1 MDIDAFEFWQK
12 LEQDGEEVV
21 RRRLAEGVYAKKKR
35 DLAEEWLRK
44 RDRDQDQKRHDEIAA
59 VAKSAKLAAWVA
71 AIAAILSAIAAILAY
86 LFAK

>member
-1 MDIDAFEFWQK
+1 MDIDASEFWQK

-35 DLAEEWLRK
+35 DLVEEWLRK
-44 RDRDQDQKRHDEIAA
+44 RDLDRDQKRHDEVAAIAI
-59 VAKSAKLAAWVA
+59 SAKRAAWVA

-86 LFAK
+86 LFVK

>member
-1 MDIDAFEFWQK
+1 MDIDASELWQK

-35 DLAEEWLRK
+35 DL
-44 RDRDQDQKRHDEIAA
+44 DRDQKRHDEVAAIAR
-59 VAKSAKLAAWVA
+59 SAKRAAWVA
-71 AIAAILSAIAAILAY
+71 AIGAILSTIAAILAY